1 MQIRHMNQIITCSLK
16 KILSKPNAIKKL
28 FSTSKRK
35 ENQSK
40 IIQKW
45 GMTCAGTLII
55 HPTWAE
61 TKNWCF
67 FFSFSVYG
75 ERKNNRGQMKMSEQR
90 LAGGGE
96 KRTLAFSEAQALFM
110 SGTSLWFSRKT
121 SMSRATVHPSV
132 CPSHRPCRAA
142 VAWIQALFL
151 PSALVFNA
159 WVASRR
165 TEPLTDTKGKHG
177 INI

>member
-1 MQIRHMNQIITCSLK
+1 M
-16 KILSKPNAIKKL
+16 LSKPNAIKKL
-28 FSTSKRK
+28 FSAKKRK

-45 GMTCAGTLII
+45 GMTCSCTLII
-55 HPTWAE
+55 HPAWAE
-61 TKNWCF
+61 TKNKCF
-67 FFSFSVYG
+67 FLSPLTEKEKKTIRVKWRWVS
-75 ERKNNRGQMKMSEQR
+75 RDLQ
-90 LAGGGE
+90 GGGG
-96 KRTLAFSEAQALFM
+96 RTLAFSEAQALFM

-121 SMSRATVHPSV
+121 SMSRATVRPSV
-132 CPSHRPCRAA
+132 RPSHRPCRAA
-142 VAWIQALFL
+142 VAWIHALLL

>member
-1 MQIRHMNQIITCSLK
+1 M
-16 KILSKPNAIKKL
+16 LSKPNAIKKL
-28 FSTSKRK
+28 FSAKKRK

-45 GMTCAGTLII
+45 GMTFSCTLII
-55 HPTWAE
+55 HPAWAE
-61 TKNWCF
+61 TKKC
-67 FFSFSVYG
+67 FFSFSVNR
-75 ERKNNRGQMKMSEQR
+75 ERKKNNQGQMKMSEQR

-96 KRTLAFSEAQALFM
+96 RTLAFSEAQALFM

-121 SMSRATVHPSV
+121 SMSRATVRPSV
-132 CPSHRPCRAA
+132 RPSHHPCRAP
-142 VAWIQALFL
+142 VAWIHALLL
-151 PSALVFNA
+151 PSALLFNA